1 MVAAR
6 PSPVLREF
14 LKSRANGVQGEPQ
27 VTLTPKGLPGAGFP
41 PASLSSY
48 PGIVQVL
55 LPDTETTSP
64 IRIQV
69 ERRLN
74 DDEFWDFCA
83 QNADLRIEREAN
95 GDLII
100 MPPAG
105 AETGFRNSDLN
116 AQLATWAK
124 QDGRGRVFD
133 SNTEYILP
141 DGAALSPDASW
152 VSTERLDKFSK
163 QQKKRFLALCPDFL
177 VELTSP
183 TDRLPRVKAKMEQW
197 MSNGARLGWLIDAD
211 RQTVYIYRSAQQPE
225 PLTGVDHVLG
235 EGPVDGFRLE
245 LSAIWRGL

>member
-1 MVAAR
+1 MD
-6 PSPVLREF
+6 F
-14 LKSRANGVQGEPQ
+14 Q
-27 VTLTPKGLPGAGFP
+27 VRISETALDDFHPDRFP
-41 PASLSSY
+41 RIL
-48 PGIVQVL
+48 GIVQVL

-83 QNADLRIEREAN
+83 QNPGLRIEREAS
-95 GDLII
+95 GDLLI

-105 AETGFRNSDLN
+105 AETGFRNSDLI
-116 AQLATWAK
+116 AQLTTWAK

-152 VSTERLDKFSK
+152 VAAERLDKFSK
-163 QQKKRFLALCPDFL
+163 RQKKRFLPLCPDFL

-183 TDRLPRVKAKMEQW
+183 TDRLPRVKTKMEQW

-211 RQTVYIYRSAQQPE
+211 RQTIYIYRPAQQPE
-225 PLTGVDHVLG
+225 PLTGVDYVLG
-235 EGPVDGFRLE
+235 EGPVEGFRLE
-245 LSAIWRGL
+245 LSAIWQGL